1 MCMAW
6 HDSFASFL
14 CSRLLQI
21 MVAIAEKQRRP
32 EVPPAEELPGDS
44 FSGLEDYVALM
55 DACWTDQPI
64 DRPTFESAIISLRG
78 LLEKSIS
85 SR

>member
-1 MCMAW
+1 MAQL
-6 HDSFASFL
+6 DSLAPFL
-14 CSRLLQI
+14 CTWLLQI

-44 FSGLEDYVALM
+44 FSALEDYVALM
-55 DACWTDQPI
+55 NACWTDQPI